1 MANGSNATQ
10 NIVEA
15 TQFGLEATVKYILAN
30 GEARACVYL
39 CQIQREVVSVT
50 LVHHLIDAEDVIYE
64 QQVASSPFTSNA
76 YWNG

>member
-1 MANGSNATQ
+1 MDSLPDEHEQHLSGDWHVLLQ
-10 NIVEA
+10 LDP

-50 LVHHLIDAEDVIYE
+50 LVHHLESKLLA
-64 QQVASSPFTSNA
+64 
-76 YWNG
+76 G